1 MQNVWLIITKKVY
14 DSYTNIDSILLL
26 LWLYTLGMNRK
37 ILSDYE
43 IGFPSSCFIGFEY
56 IMGWNCHDMIM
67 WACMGVFLVKGC
79 DVAMIMGL
87 MLGAYMYMRFWF
99 YSLFSSL

>member
-1 MQNVWLIITKKVY
+1 MQNVWLIIIKKVY
-14 DSYTNIDSILLL
+14 DSYTNIDSILLLL

-67 WACMGVFLVKGC
+67 WACMGGF
-79 DVAMIMGL
+79 
-87 MLGAYMYMRFWF
+87 
-99 YSLFSSL
+99 